1 MASNQAEISRFNE
14 RSLVELVNHEH
25 EASGKAICI
34 PSRTREVALKA
45 GLALLLI
52 LAMTFIALPVVAL
65 FLKSPLDTIFS
76 SLQDPV
82 VMDALQLSLTTS
94 TLTTSIVVLMGTPVA
109 YVSARFH
116 YFGKDMA
123 DSLIDLPVIMPPAV
137 AGIALLMAFGRMGIL
152 GHYLNAFGISIAFTT
167 LAVIIAQV
175 FVSSPFYIRQA
186 RTSFEDVDLA
196 FENAARTLGASR
208 IYTFFHV
215 ILPIA
220 MNGLISGAIM
230 AFARSLGEFGATI
243 MFAGNFQGRTQ
254 TMPLAIYTAMQ
265 GDLDVSLCLA
275 IILVAISFVV
285 IVLVKTLTGRV
296 YKKC

>member
-1 MASNQAEISRFNE
+1 MASNQSEISYLGEMTNQE
-14 RSLVELVNHEH
+14 QETISLSAKTKE
-25 EASGKAICI
+25 
-34 PSRTREVALKA
+34 TALKA
-45 GLALLLI
+45 GLAVLLI
-52 LAMTFIALPVVAL
+52 LAMAFIALPVVAL
-65 FLKSPLDTIFS
+65 FLKSPLETTFA
-76 SLQDPV
+76 SLHDPIV
-82 VMDALQLSLTTS
+82 IDALRLSLTTS
-94 TLTTSIVVLMGTPVA
+94 TLTTMIVVIIGTPIA
-109 YVSARFH
+109 YVNARFH
-116 YFGKDMA
+116 YFGKEVA

-137 AGIALLMAFGRMGIL
+137 AGIALLMAFGRMGIV
-152 GHYLNAFGISIAFTT
+152 GHYLNGFGISIAFTT

-208 IYTFFHV
+208 VYTFFHV

-220 MNGLISGAIM
+220 LNGLISGAIM

-275 IILVAISFVV
+275 LILVAISFLA
-285 IVLVKTLTGRV
+285 IVLVKRLTRRV
-296 YKKC
+296 YKNAGN

>member
-1 MASNQAEISRFNE
+1 MASHQADIGRLHKK
-14 RSLVELVNHEH
+14 SL
-25 EASGKAICI
+25 A
-34 PSRTREVALKA
+34 EVANKEREAIDHPYWNWEVAVKA
-45 GLALLLI
+45 GLGLLLI
-52 LAMTFIALPVVAL
+52 LAMSFIALPVVAL
-65 FLKSPLDTIFS
+65 FIKSPLDTILR
-76 SLQDPV
+76 SLHDPM
-82 VMDALQLSLTTS
+82 VMDALRLSLMTS
-94 TLTTSIVVLMGTPVA
+94 TITTIMVVIMGTPIA
-109 YVSARFH
+109 YVSARFN
-116 YFGKDMA
+116 YFGKELA

-137 AGIALLMAFGRMGIL
+137 AGIALLMAFGRMGIV
-152 GHYLNAFGISIAFTT
+152 GRYLNALGISIAFTT
-167 LAVIIAQV
+167 LAVIIAQT

-254 TMPLAIYTAMQ
+254 TMPLAVYTAMQ

-285 IVLVKTLTGRV
+285 IALVKILTRRV
-296 YKKC
+296 YKNVRN

>member
-1 MASNQAEISRFNE
+1 MASNQADISRFSD
-14 RSLVELVNHEH
+14 RSLAEPVNKEH
-25 EASGKAICI
+25 ETIGI
-34 PSRTREVALKA
+34 PSRARDVALKT
-45 GLALLLI
+45 GLALLLT
-52 LAMTFIALPVVAL
+52 LTMAFIALPVVAL
-65 FLKSPLDTIFS
+65 FLKSPPETILR
-76 SLQDPV
+76 SLHDPV
-82 VMDALQLSLTTS
+82 VMDALRLSLMTS
-94 TLTTSIVVLMGTPVA
+94 TITTITIVIMGTPIA
-109 YVSARFH
+109 YVSARFR
-116 YFGKDMA
+116 YFGKELA

-137 AGIALLMAFGRMGIL
+137 AGIALLVAFGRMGIV

-208 IYTFFHV
+208 VYTFFHV

-285 IVLVKTLTGRV
+285 IVLVKTLTRRV
-296 YKKC
+296 YKNVNN

>member
-1 MASNQAEISRFNE
+1 M
-14 RSLVELVNHEH
+14 EH
-25 EASGKAICI
+25 ETIGI
-34 PSRTREVALKA
+34 PSRTREVALKMA
-45 GLALLLI
+45 LALLLI

-65 FLKSPLDTIFS
+65 FLKSPLDTILR
-76 SLQDPV
+76 SLHDPMV
-82 VMDALQLSLTTS
+82 IDALRLSLMTSAITTI
-94 TLTTSIVVLMGTPVA
+94 TVVIMGTPIA

-116 YFGKDMA
+116 YFGKELA

-137 AGIALLMAFGRMGIL
+137 AGIALLVAFGRMGIV
-152 GHYLNAFGISIAFTT
+152 GHFLNGPGISIAFTT

-208 IYTFFHV
+208 VYTFFHV

-230 AFARSLGEFGATI
+230 AFARSIGEFGATI

-265 GDLDVSLCLA
+265 GDLDVSICLA
-275 IILVAISFVV
+275 IILVAFSFAV
-285 IVLVKTLTGRV
+285 IFLVKTLTRKRV
-296 YKKC
+296 YKNAGN

>member
-1 MASNQAEISRFNE
+1 MASNQADTGRLCK
-14 RSLVELVNHEH
+14 RSIAELVNKEN
-25 EASGKAICI
+25 ETIGLS
-34 PSRTREVALKA
+34 SRTREVALKA
-45 GLALLLI
+45 GLALLLT

-65 FLKSPLDTIFS
+65 FLKSPPETILR
-76 SLQDPV
+76 SLHDPV
-82 VMDALQLSLTTS
+82 VMDALRLSLTTS
-94 TLTTSIVVLMGTPVA
+94 TITTIIVVVMGTPIA
-109 YVSARFH
+109 YVSARFNF
-116 YFGKDMA
+116 FGKELA

-137 AGIALLMAFGRMGIL
+137 AGIALLMAFGRMGIV
-152 GHYLNAFGISIAFTT
+152 GQHLNALGISIAFTT

-196 FENAARTLGASR
+196 YENAARTLGASR
-208 IYTFFHV
+208 VYTFFHV

-285 IVLVKTLTGRV
+285 IVLVKILTRRV
-296 YKKC
+296 YKNVRN